1 MRRTRT
7 DVYEDVLNQQQL
19 LAQARA
25 AGLRAQMELWPT
37 MIGRGPL
44 GVLYNALLI
53 AIPPLRRVAWCT
65 ANFRFTK
72 PA

>member
-7 DVYEDVLNQQQL
+7 DVYEDALNQEQL
-19 LAQARA
+19 LAQADA
-25 AGLRAQMELWPT
+25 AGLTAEMDLWPT

-44 GVLYNALLI
+44 GVLYNGLLM
-53 AIPPLRRVAWCT
+53 AVPPLRRVAWCT

-72 PA
+72 PG